1 MCILVE
7 PRLANALHTSGITPP
22 PSLSFLAV
30 EPCGRTRFSRQTGI
44 ILSPHYPLA
53 YPPDLS
59 CTFQIDVRPGN
70 MLVLSTEELNIPA
83 TGNCHAGDKII
94 VKHFREND
102 LEPLFVLC
110 GTSLF
115 YPIYIRDSSQVTLD
129 FTSDCHCTNR
139 ASEGRFKLR
148 FEQIPDFT

>member
-1 MCILVE
+1 MY
-7 PRLANALHTSGITPP
+7 TSRAKTCKCTTYQWYNPPPPPPPP

-59 CTFQIDVRPGN
+59 CTFQIDIRPGN

-83 TGNCHAGDKII
+83 TGNCHAGDKIN

-115 YPIYIRDSSQVTLD
+115 YPYLY
-129 FTSDCHCTNR
+129 
-139 ASEGRFKLR
+139 
-148 FEQIPDFT
+148 